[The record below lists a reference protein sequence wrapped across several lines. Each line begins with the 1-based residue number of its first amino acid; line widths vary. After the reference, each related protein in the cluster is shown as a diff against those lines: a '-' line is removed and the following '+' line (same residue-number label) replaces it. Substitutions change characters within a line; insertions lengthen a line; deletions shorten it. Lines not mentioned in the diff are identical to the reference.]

1 MNTELVCF
9 YFKLILRFDAAHLL
23 CVRDALFT
31 SALHLAFHH
40 FLFLSLLLF
49 FFFSDVFFF
58 NTLPT
63 QAVRLPV
70 DRNDGLYDTATAIW
84 FSLMRN
90 FHTLTGEMYKSES
103 ETCHR

>member
-9 YFKLILRFDAAHLL
+9 KLISRFDAAHLY
-23 CVRDALFT
+23 T
-31 SALHLAFHH
+31 SELHFAFYH
-40 FLFLSLLLF
+40 FLFLSLLC
-49 FFFSDVFFF
+49 FSSSFLMCFFF

-70 DRNDGLYDTATAIW
+70 DRNDGLYDTAIAIW

-90 FHTLTGEMYKSES
+90 FHT
-103 ETCHR
+103 

>member
-1 MNTELVCF
+1 MRSLQVRFILPFITSYFCRCCF
-9 YFKLILRFDAAHLL
+9 
-23 CVRDALFT
+23 
-31 SALHLAFHH
+31 SSS
-40 FLFLSLLLF
+40 FLMC
-49 FFFSDVFFF
+49 FF

-70 DRNDGLYDTATAIW
+70 DRNDGLYDTAKAIW